1 MGGLFQIVQGLL
13 IRPLLHKIG
22 EQQQKKGG
30 GKQDHQIKE
39 DGVFFMGVFV
49 LRIVLERAALV
60 RIAFGAH
67 SSSPLPAEGAFS
79 NRSRSAV
86 KSSGP

>member
-1 MGGLFQIVQGLL
+1 MGA
-13 IRPLLHKIG
+13 
-22 EQQQKKGG
+22 
-30 GKQDHQIKE
+30 
-39 DGVFFMGVFV
+39 FV